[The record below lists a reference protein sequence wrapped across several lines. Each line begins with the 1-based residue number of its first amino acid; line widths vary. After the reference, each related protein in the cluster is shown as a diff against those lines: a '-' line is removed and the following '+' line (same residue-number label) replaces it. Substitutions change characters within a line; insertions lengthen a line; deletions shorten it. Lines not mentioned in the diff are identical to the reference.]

1 MKSFSVRVEL
11 HGDDP
16 DYDLLH
22 DEMEKAGFSRTI
34 KGESGNVYHLPDA
47 EYNYHASVS
56 RGIVTER
63 AYAIANRIKK
73 NPSVFVTESKGR
85 HWKGLKKVKS

>member
-22 DEMEKAGFSRTI
+22 DEMEKAGFNRTI

-47 EYNYHASVS
+47 EYNYRASLS
-56 RGIVTER
+56 KGIVADR
-63 AYAIANRIKK
+63 AYAIANRVKEK
-73 NPSVFVTESKGR
+73 PSILVTESNGR
-85 HWKGLKKVKS
+85 YFKGLKKVKS